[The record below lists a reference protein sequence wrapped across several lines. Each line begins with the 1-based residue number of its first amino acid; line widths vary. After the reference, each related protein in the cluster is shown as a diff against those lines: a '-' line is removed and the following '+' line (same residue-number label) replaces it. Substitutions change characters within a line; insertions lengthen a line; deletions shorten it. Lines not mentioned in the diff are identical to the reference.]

1 MNRLVLQRIY
11 QGDDCTLGVLHDNM
25 KRRIC
30 FTLEEPWKDNKK
42 GISCVPTGI
51 YKCVPH
57 NGTKFKDVWRLE
69 SVPDRSAILIHQ
81 GNTTDDIE
89 GCILVGQYWGRLKG
103 KRAVMDSVGA
113 LNSLKS
119 FVGRGGNKILKEFEL
134 EIVNL

>member
-1 MNRLVLQRIY
+1 MKLILQRVY
-11 QGDDCTLGVLHDNM
+11 NNDDCTLGVLYDSMWN
-25 KRRIC
+25 RIC
-30 FTLEEPWKDNKK
+30 FTLEEPWKDNKQ
-42 GISCVPTGI
+42 GISCIPTGI
-51 YKCVPH
+51 YQCVPH
-57 NGTKFKDVWRLE
+57 NGGKFKDVWNIKD
-69 SVPDRSAILIHQ
+69 VTGISAILIHN

-89 GCILVGQYWGRLKG
+89 GCVLVGHYWGRLKG